1 MISMKNLSV
10 ILFFV
15 MFLYSGINKFSGF
28 TKKVDTLEKK
38 TGLPHTINQL
48 GMIGVILLEIIGSL
62 IIIVYNLQQ
71 KSIISKE
78 LLTVTKGAFLL
89 FLIVVTA
96 LYHPPGKKKMIP
108 FLSNLTTFGGLLY
121 MFSDK

>member
-38 TGLPHTINQL
+38 NRITT
-48 GMIGVILLEIIGSL
+48 
-62 IIIVYNLQQ
+62 YN
-71 KSIISKE
+71 
-78 LLTVTKGAFLL
+78 
-89 FLIVVTA
+89 
-96 LYHPPGKKKMIP
+96 
-108 FLSNLTTFGGLLY
+108 
-121 MFSDK
+121 